1 MGSVSNQAADCRLPE
16 GFNYCE
22 YMGLCPKLCPY
33 RGVDRSCLQHPPWYS
48 TWNPEPC
55 AACVYLA
62 AVQVLYYPL
71 CTILARRL
79 RKSLSESQFQLFL
92 AGLKAHAQAK
102 VGLGTDL
109 IFETC
114 SHALVPMRN
123 AECVCE
129 CLKRLF
135 RIACTRRET
144 IVEMDGVRRVTWP

>member
-1 MGSVSNQAADCRLPE
+1 M
-16 GFNYCE
+16 
-22 YMGLCPKLCPY
+22 
-33 RGVDRSCLQHPPWYS
+33 
-48 TWNPEPC
+48 
-55 AACVYLA
+55 
-62 AVQVLYYPL
+62 
-71 CTILARRL
+71 ARRL